1 MSSIRLEI
9 ILGNQE
15 VKFERRDYI
24 MYYKIIPKYLLIFYT
39 LDYNDCGDF
48 RPTIRSSIPFFSKE
62 EAEKYLDNF
71 IKKSGLSDS
80 DILVAIIPAE
90 KG

>member
-1 MSSIRLEI
+1 MH
-9 ILGNQE
+9 
-15 VKFERRDYI
+15 
-24 MYYKIIPKYLLIFYT
+24 YKIVPKYLLVLYT

-48 RPTIRSSIPFFSKE
+48 RPTIRSSIPFFSKD
-62 EAEKYLDNF
+62 EAEKYLDDF
-71 IKKSGLSDS
+71 IKKSALSES

>member
-1 MSSIRLEI
+1 
-9 ILGNQE
+9 
-15 VKFERRDYI
+15 

-39 LDYNDCGDF
+39 LDYNGLGDF

-71 IKKSGLSDS
+71 IKKSALNDS
-80 DILVAIIPAE
+80 NILAAIIPAE
-90 KG
+90 RE